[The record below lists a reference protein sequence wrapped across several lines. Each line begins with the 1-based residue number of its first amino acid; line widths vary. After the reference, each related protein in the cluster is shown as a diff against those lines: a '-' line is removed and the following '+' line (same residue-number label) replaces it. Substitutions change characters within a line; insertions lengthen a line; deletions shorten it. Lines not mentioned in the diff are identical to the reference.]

1 MSRVPSWVRPR
12 LYTPGAAGTRFTRLQ
27 ALVSISTISLDL
39 LHATHTR
46 VLSRDGCAHVGEQDT
61 SPGLGG
67 SIPCP
72 PRSCAAPPAPGLA
85 APRSGGEPV
94 IPISFPLVRKKC
106 RLT

>member
-1 MSRVPSWVRPR
+1 MRASSFPLDASNTETDASRLFVAMSRVPSCVTPR
-12 LYTPGAAGTRFTRLQ
+12 LYTPGPAGKRFTILH

-67 SIPCP
+67 SMPCP
-72 PRSCAAPPAPGLA
+72 PMSCAAPP
-85 APRSGGEPV
+85 V
-94 IPISFPLVRKKC
+94 
-106 RLT
+106 